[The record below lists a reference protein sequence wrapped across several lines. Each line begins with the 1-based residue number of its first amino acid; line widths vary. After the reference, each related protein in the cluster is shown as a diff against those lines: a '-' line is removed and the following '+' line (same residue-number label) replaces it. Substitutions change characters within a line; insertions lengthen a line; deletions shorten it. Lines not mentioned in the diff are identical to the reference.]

1 MVAPTPLPVV
11 KTKFVGMLPGNYPTA
26 DPADSASAVKYG
38 DVTQYTN
45 VDGSKMFIYITQADP
60 VLANLTDVVTYY
72 KQIINTTSNNTIT
85 SVVLKVVTLK
95 NLPSSGSDICGMELY
110 QYYTRNIADDTYT
123 LTAEYALKLNV
134 NVDNKTATISSAVW
148 SAAAIALA
156 KPSVDAEGDPV
167 AAVQPEIDASIGLL
181 GLTPPANWDAVG
193 EVVLGSANPFPSNML
208 VSSTGMLFNFD
219 DLAGSPSTALLT
231 AAGNIPPTG
240 TLDSTEYYS
249 FTFNG
254 TVWVL
259 STMSTVAPTL
269 DDDPTPYVVKQN
281 GVYTITMSN
290 HNGSGTAESFTAKVY
305 ITETANFSANDSG
318 DVQLSGPVIIQLTT
332 AIIPYDEPSDDA
344 ECLNIIAKIAE
355 INAEA
360 VNFGTLT
367 NYQGIITA
375 VNNYVANVDAQN
387 VTLSAANV
395 ASLTAYATNINSIS
409 NLFGQLVVNLQ
420 TSHNVDSS
428 ALISSIN
435 DALDDIATGI
445 KNMQAFKLAISQQ
458 NQFKISTCM
467 INMNGYLS
475 SLTQKY
481 SLLDNDISVGD
492 VDYKVIDINAP
503 ISKLFKLNESVN
515 YFAAGMPAV
524 AFSTG
529 VAPNVIEYVKTF
541 TGNDGATPVVD
552 HYILKSWY
560 TDNFSM
566 SSDDVDDLEKATALV
581 NSYNATLSTTL
592 DQVYTDSNID
602 ALNTSL
608 AVFSGYS
615 SALSAAHNRLLYQLG
630 VMGFN
635 LKFN

>member
-1 MVAPTPLPVV
+1 MSAPSAVV
-11 KTKFVGMLPGNYPTA
+11 KSNFVGMLPGNYPIA

-38 DVTQYTN
+38 DATQYTN
-45 VDGSKMFIYITQADP
+45 VDGSKMFIYVTQADP
-60 VLANLTDVVTYY
+60 VLADLTGVVTYY
-72 KQIINTTSNNTIT
+72 KQIINTAVDNTIT

-95 NLPSSGSDICGMELY
+95 NLPSSGPDICGMELY
-110 QYYTRNIADDTYT
+110 QYYTHNIADDTYT
-123 LTAEYALKLNV
+123 LTAEYALKLYV
-134 NVDNKTATISSAVW
+134 NVDDKTATISSAVW

-167 AAVQPEIDASIGLL
+167 AAVQPEIDADNGLL
-181 GLTPPANWDAVG
+181 GLTPPANWDEVG
-193 EVVLGSANPFPSNML
+193 QVALGSANPFPANML

-231 AAGNIPPTG
+231 AASANPATG
-240 TLDSTEYYS
+240 TLEPTEYYS
-249 FTFNG
+249 FVLNG
-254 TVWVL
+254 IVWQL

-269 DDDPTPYVVKQN
+269 NDDPTPYVVKQN
-281 GVYTITMSN
+281 GVYTITMPD
-290 HNGSGTAESFTAKVY
+290 HNGEQGVSASFTAKVY
-305 ITETANFSANDSG
+305 ITETANFSEDDNGA
-318 DVQLSGPVIIQLTT
+318 VQLSGPVIIQLTT
-332 AIIPYDEPSDDA
+332 AIVPYDEPSDDA

-367 NYQGIITA
+367 NYQGIINA

-395 ASLTAYATNINSIS
+395 ASLTAYATNISSVS

-428 ALISSIN
+428 ALISSIS
-435 DALDDIATGI
+435 DALDSIATGI

-481 SLLDNDISVGD
+481 SLLDNDISDGD
-492 VDYKVIDINAP
+492 VDYKVIDTNAP

-529 VAPNVIEYVKTF
+529 VSPNVIEYVKTF
-541 TGNDGATPVVD
+541 TGNNGATPVVD
-552 HYILKSWY
+552 HYIRKSWY

-566 SSDDVDDLEKATALV
+566 SADDVADLEKATALV

>member
-1 MVAPTPLPVV
+1 MSAPSAIV
-11 KTKFVGMLPGNYPTA
+11 KSKFVGTLPGNYPSA
-26 DPADSASAVKYG
+26 DPANSASAVKYG
-38 DVTQYTN
+38 AVTQYTN
-45 VDGSKMFIYITQADP
+45 VDGSRMFIYVTQADP
-60 VLANLTDVVTYY
+60 VLADLTGVVTYY
-72 KQIINTTSNNTIT
+72 KQIINTTSDNTIT
-85 SVVLKVVTLK
+85 SVVLKVVTLGE
-95 NLPSSGSDICGMELY
+95 LPAANSDICGMELY
-110 QYYTRNIADDTYT
+110 QYYTRDIANDTYT
-123 LTAEYALKLNV
+123 LSEEYALKLDV
-134 NVDNKTATISSAVW
+134 NVTDKTATISSAVW
-148 SAAAIALA
+148 SGGALADA
-156 KPSVDAEGDPV
+156 KPSIDGNGDPV

-181 GLTPPANWDAVG
+181 GLSPPANWVSLGHVA
-193 EVVLGSANPFPSNML
+193 LGSDNPFPANML
-208 VSSTGMLFNFD
+208 ISSTGMLFNFD

-231 AAGNIPPTG
+231 AATNVPPTG
-240 TLDSTEYYS
+240 TLEPTEYYS
-249 FTFNG
+249 FAISSG
-254 TVWVL
+254 VWVL
-259 STMSTVAPTL
+259 SAVSTVAPTL
-269 DDDPTPYVVKQN
+269 DEVPTPYVVKKN
-281 GVYTITMSN
+281 GVYTITMPD
-290 HNGSGTAESFTAKVY
+290 HNGEQGVSASFTAKVY
-305 ITETANFSANDSG
+305 ITETANFSADDNG
-318 DVQLSGPVIIQLTT
+318 NVQLSGPVIIQLTT
-332 AIIPYDEPSDDA
+332 AIIPYDEPSDDV

-367 NYQGIITA
+367 NYQGIINA

-395 ASLTAYATNINSIS
+395 ASLTAYATNISSVS

-428 ALISSIN
+428 ALITSIN
-435 DALDDIATGI
+435 DALDSIATGI

-458 NQFKISTCM
+458 NQFKISTCI
-467 INMNGYLS
+467 INMNSYLS

-481 SLLDNDISVGD
+481 SLLDNDINADD

-529 VAPNVIEYVKTF
+529 SAPNLVEYVKTF
-541 TGNDGATPVVD
+541 TGNNGATPVVD

-560 TDNFSM
+560 TDSFSM
-566 SSDDVDDLEKATALV
+566 SSADVNELEKATALV

-592 DQVYTDSNID
+592 DQVYSDSNID

-615 SALSAAHNRLLYQLG
+615 SALSAAQNRLLYQLG

>member
-1 MVAPTPLPVV
+1 MSAPSAVV
-11 KTKFVGMLPGNYPTA
+11 KAKFVGTLPGNYPTA
-26 DPADSASAVKYG
+26 DPANSASAVKYG
-38 DVTQYTN
+38 DATQYTN
-45 VDGSKMFIYITQADP
+45 VDGSKMFIYVTQADP
-60 VLANLTDVVTYY
+60 VLADLTGVVTYY
-72 KQIINTTSNNTIT
+72 KQIINTTSDNTIT
-85 SVVLKVVTLK
+85 SVVLKIVTLK
-95 NLPSSGSDICGMELY
+95 NLPLSNSDICGMELY
-110 QYYTRNIADDTYT
+110 QYYTRNIATDTYT
-123 LTAEYALKLNV
+123 LTAEYALKLDV
-134 NVDNKTATISSAVW
+134 NVTDKTATISSAVW
-148 SAAAIALA
+148 SAAALALA
-156 KPSVDAEGDPV
+156 KPSVDANGDPV
-167 AAVQPEIDASIGLL
+167 AAVQPSIDVSNGLL
-181 GLTPPANWDAVG
+181 GMTPPAIWDEVG
-193 EVVLGSANPFPSNML
+193 QVALGSANPFPANML

-231 AAGNIPPTG
+231 AASATPPTG
-240 TLDSTEYYS
+240 TLEDTGYYS
-249 FTFNG
+249 FVLNG
-254 TVWVL
+254 SVWEL
-259 STMSTVAPTL
+259 SAMSTIAPTL
-269 DDDPTPYVVKQN
+269 DEDPTPYVVKQD
-281 GVYTITMSN
+281 GVYAITISN
-290 HNGSGTAESFTAKVY
+290 HNGSTSTASFTAKVY
-305 ITETANFSANDSG
+305 IIETANFSEDDNGA
-318 DVQLSGPVIIQLTT
+318 VQLSGPVIIQLTT
-332 AIIPYDEPSDDA
+332 AIVPYDEPSDDA

-367 NYQGIITA
+367 NYQGIINA

-428 ALISSIN
+428 ALISSIS
-435 DALDDIATGI
+435 DALDSIATGI

-481 SLLDNDISVGD
+481 SLGTAINVGD
-492 VDYKVIDINAP
+492 VEYKVIDIAAP

-529 VAPNVIEYVKTF
+529 SAPNVVEFVKTF

-566 SSDDVDDLEKATALV
+566 SSDDVADLEKATALV
-581 NSYNATLSTTL
+581 NSYNSTLSTTL
-592 DQVYTDSNID
+592 NQVYSDSNIA
-602 ALNTSL
+602 ALNDSL
-608 AVFSGYS
+608 AVFSGYTAS
-615 SALSAAHNRLLYQLG
+615 LSAAHNRLLYQLG